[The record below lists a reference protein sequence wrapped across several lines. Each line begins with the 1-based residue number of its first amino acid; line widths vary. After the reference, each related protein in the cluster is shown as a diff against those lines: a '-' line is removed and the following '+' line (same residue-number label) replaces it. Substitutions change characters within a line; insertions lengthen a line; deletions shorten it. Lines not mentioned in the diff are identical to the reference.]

1 MGYSG
6 GLIRSTAGDVGSGR
20 RDQRHADRAGGG
32 RCRPSPAVASALL
45 GLLAASVACE
55 GGSGEARWA
64 GEPLRGQTVEVAGL
78 WAGVDQAKL
87 ENALVRFEQETG
99 VSVRFT
105 STGPDITAALTAR
118 IAEGN
123 PPGVA
128 ILPSPGILADLARRG
143 ALKPLRDRVQD
154 LVEDN
159 YAPAWRDMGSV
170 DGTLF
175 GVWVNAVNKS
185 TIWYNASS
193 LRDTGVD
200 PPATWDEFL
209 KLARTLAAAGVTP
222 VSVAGGDGWPL
233 TDWFENVYLRLAGP
247 ERYDQLASH
256 DIPWTDES
264 VKAALSL
271 LGELWGDPAL
281 IVEGA
286 ATTDLATSVTQILD
300 TPPKGAVAFGAGMAA
315 GGTRKGT
322 AGADEEAR
330 LFGFPS
336 IRGSQNVVVGN
347 GDVAVRLADDA
358 PAVALMEFLAGPK
371 AGDALAGLG
380 GFLSP
385 NRRVNLNFYPDDATR
400 QSARALV
407 EADTFR
413 FDLSDLQPAE
423 FGGTPGQGM
432 WKILQE
438 FLVDPRDVD
447 GATRQLEA
455 AAARAFDR

>member
-1 MGYSG
+1 M
-6 GLIRSTAGDVGSGR
+6 AG
-20 RDQRHADRAGGG
+20 
-32 RCRPSPAVASALL
+32 LL
-45 GLLAASVACE
+45 GLLVTSVACE
-55 GGSGEARWA
+55 AGGGAPHWA
-64 GEPLRGQTVEVAGL
+64 GDSLRGQTLEVAGV
-78 WAGVDQAKL
+78 WVGEDQAKL

-99 VSVRFT
+99 IAVHYT
-105 STGPDITAALTAR
+105 STGPDITAALIAR
-118 IAEGN
+118 VEAGT

-128 ILPSPGILADLARRG
+128 ILPSPGILADLAGRG
-143 ALKPLRDRVQD
+143 ALKPLGERVEA
-154 LVEDN
+154 LVEDQ
-159 YAPAWRDMGSV
+159 YAPEWRDLGSV

-185 TIWYNASS
+185 TLWYNAGT
-193 LRDTGVD
+193 LRDAGVD

-209 KLARTLAAAGVTP
+209 ERARTLATAGITP
-222 VSVAGGDGWPL
+222 VSVAGGEGWPL
-233 TDWFENVYLRLAGP
+233 TDWFENVYLRMAGP

-256 DIPWTDES
+256 EIPWTDES

-286 ATTDLATSVTQILD
+286 ATTSLATSVAQILD
-300 TPPKGAVAFGAGMAA
+300 TPPKGAMAYGGGASG
-315 GGTRKGT
+315 
-322 AGADEEAR
+322 EEAR
-330 LFGFPS
+330 LFAFPS
-336 IRGSQNVVVGN
+336 IRGSQNVAVGN

-371 AGDALAGLG
+371 AGDGLAGLG

-385 NRRVNLNFYPDDATR
+385 NRRVNLGFYPDDTSR
-400 QSARALV
+400 QSARELV

-413 FDLSDLQPAE
+413 FDLSDLQPVE

-432 WKILQE
+432 WRILQD
-438 FLVDPRDVD
+438 FLVDPDDVD
-447 GATRQLEA
+447 GTARQLEA